1 MAMPAFD
8 AQLLKDRLAALSLEK
23 KLAFGVLCCE
33 RLLPNYLAFQKDSG
47 WGDDAHVR
55 NALDCATSFVLGK
68 KPNLQEIKTAS
79 AACESAA
86 PNSDDFSSIYVTS
99 AQDACFSI
107 CSLLDCLIEEDV
119 GKIVRA
125 AIYATESVDL
135 YVQEIEAMDP
145 ADPQLE
151 KRILMHHL
159 MQREL
164 QQQEKDLVAI
174 ESVDALSLI
183 FLEERKSSWSNEGK
197 GNLDSQ

>member
-8 AQLLKDRLAALSLEK
+8 AQVLKDRLTALDLEK
-23 KLAFGVLCCE
+23 KIAFGILCCE

-47 WGDDAHVR
+47 WGDAAHVR
-55 NALDCATSFVLGK
+55 NALDCVTSFVLGQ
-68 KPNLQEIKTAS
+68 KPDLRQIKIAS

-86 PNSDDFSSIYVTS
+86 PNSDDFSSIYVTA

-119 GKIVRA
+119 EKIVQA
-125 AIYATESVDL
+125 AIYATDSVDL
-135 YVQEIEAMDP
+135 YVQEIEKMDP
-145 ADPQLE
+145 DDPQLE
-151 KRILMHHL
+151 KRILMHQL

-164 QQQEKDLVAI
+164 QQQENDLAAI
-174 ESVDALSLI
+174 ESIDVVSLS
-183 FLEERKSSWSNEGK
+183 FLEERKSSWSSGGK